1 MNPSIYEQ
9 KNVAPM
15 HESVAHLR
23 VTNSGLKS
31 FDKTIPEVFYP

>member
-15 HESVAHLR
+15 HESVAHLQD
-23 VTNSGLKS
+23 TNSGLKS
-31 FDKTIPEVFYP
+31 FDKNYP